1 MFFAVICNI
10 SRNFFAGDSTVKN
23 QEDEIIINSQL
34 FPPVN
39 KLNGVGRDG
48 MVVNQSDSGRGS
60 ILTLGR
66 NSNGELGFFYYMST
80 EKIPPYRAYL
90 TYEWVTSANPYFLFQ
105 IIDDEATEIN
115 GTSIICDHEQLTN
128 DNAWYT
134 ISGRRLTGKPSTK
147 GVYIHNGKKMVVK

>member
-48 MVVNQSDSGRGS
+48 MVVNQSDSDRGS

-90 TYEWVTSANPYFLFQ
+90 TYE
-105 IIDDEATEIN
+105 
-115 GTSIICDHEQLTN
+115 
-128 DNAWYT
+128 
-134 ISGRRLTGKPSTK
+134 
-147 GVYIHNGKKMVVK
+147 